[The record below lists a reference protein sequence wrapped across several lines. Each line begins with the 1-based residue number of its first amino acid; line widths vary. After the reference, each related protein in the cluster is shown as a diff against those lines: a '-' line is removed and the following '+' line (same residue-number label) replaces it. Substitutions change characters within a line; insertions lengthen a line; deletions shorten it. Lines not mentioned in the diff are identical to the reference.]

1 MNSPP
6 ASLLI
11 YIDSPNVRNISR
23 NYHATPTESL
33 DCDGYAN
40 KNLLDICTTT
50 TKYLFS
56 TLETCFM
63 SYRSISSTSTPEET
77 ELVSLPLVGSTLAS
91 SVCTHRNARRP

>member
-1 MNSPP
+1 MAVNSPP

-63 SYRSISSTSTPEET
+63 SYRSISSTSDGQSSRTGILTTRCLHARFLRMHPQE
-77 ELVSLPLVGSTLAS
+77 ST
-91 SVCTHRNARRP
+91 